1 MKKFLILLL
10 ALCFPLSYG
19 GNIKIYNNTTYS
31 LGYNITAINS
41 VANPYPMA
49 QTSGTSTYMIL
60 TPFGTETYSTP
71 TGFPF
76 DSGFDMWQRMVTSL
90 SPWIQTTPALAQT
103 LFGSTLIFGKFKF
116 NFENTSFSGNVGEV
130 GFADFMYIY
139 DVYWGLSVEY
149 FEIGDTYYIIAD

>member
-19 GNIKIYNNTTYS
+19 GNIEIHNNSSYN
-31 LGYNITAINS
+31 LGFNIIAINS
-41 VANPYPMA
+41 VSNPYPMV
-49 QTSGTSTYMIL
+49 QTSGTSTYTIV
-60 TPFGTETYSTP
+60 GSGIYTYSTS

-76 DSGFDMWQRMVTSL
+76 DSGFNMWQRMATSS

-103 LFGSTLIFGKFKF
+103 LFGSTHILGEFKF
-116 NFENTSFSGNVGEV
+116 NFESTSFSGNVGEV

-149 FEIGDTYYIIAD
+149 FPIGDTYYIIAD